1 MSLNRLGIIKEIAER
16 KKRIAK
22 LKMQRKAISAHLELQ
37 RQRFLNRNPV
47 RRGGYYHVP
56 NEKTNINHWTDA
68 SRYADEY
75 YGETMRE
82 TTRFDNDWN

>member
-22 LKMQRKAISAHLELQ
+22 IREQRKSISAHLELQ

-47 RRGGYYHVP
+47 RREFVKVP
-56 NEKTNINHWTDA
+56 NDKVNINHWTDA
-68 SRYADEY
+68 SKYADEY

-82 TTRFDNDWN
+82 TTRFDNEWN

>member
-22 LKMQRKAISAHLELQ
+22 LREQRKAITAH
-37 RQRFLNRNPV
+37 LNRNPV
-47 RRGGYYHVP
+47 RREFVKVP

-68 SRYADEY
+68 SRYADEW
-75 YGETMRE
+75 YGETMRG